1 VQYTSARDPL
11 AFDLEALQELLDVL
25 RHGHTVR
32 IDARAGELDYQHIQL
47 KVAIKINMS
56 YNPKRSSADG
66 RIIIIKLTKG
76 DKRMK
81 MTKKQ
86 MGLGVAVIAALVIL
100 WSVFKPAPA
109 EAADVDFTFGA
120 ERKVEA
126 ETNAMYLDSHVD
138 LWAGIGA
145 TSGLNYDVDDNMN
158 ATFNSFELDFD
169 KDIGERASVYVN
181 NDFDVNLDHTET
193 VIGFKLKF

>member
-25 RHGHTVR
+25 RHGHIVR

>member
-1 VQYTSARDPL
+1 MQYTVATDTFP
-11 AFDLEALQELLDVL
+11 FDLEALEELLDVL

-32 IDARAGELDYQHIQL
+32 TDARAGKLDYQSIQL

-56 YNPKRSSADG
+56 YYPERLSAG
-66 RIIIIKLTKG
+66 NRIIIINRKKG

-86 MGLGVAVIAALVIL
+86 MGLGVAIIAALVIL

>member
-1 VQYTSARDPL
+1 
-11 AFDLEALQELLDVL
+11 
-25 RHGHTVR
+25 
-32 IDARAGELDYQHIQL
+32 
-47 KVAIKINMS
+47 
-56 YNPKRSSADG
+56 
-66 RIIIIKLTKG
+66 
-76 DKRMK
+76 MK

-86 MGLGVAVIAALVIL
+86 MGLGVAIIAALVIL